1 MLLHEHL
8 KEAARR
14 VPEKVALTSGQV
26 HLTYR
31 EISSRAESWASYLL
45 ANGIRRGDRVVVY
58 LKNSPEIVI
67 AFFGAL
73 EAGACVVI
81 INPATQA
88 ERMRRILEN
97 CAPRFLVTTAERM
110 STIQNAL
117 PAETGQPGVVIV
129 GAELEA
135 GIPRSPRSVTAI
147 RSRRA
152 RTWLTTTWRR
162 SSTPPDRLETRRG

>member
-1 MLLHEHL
+1 MLLHEYL

-14 VPEKVALTSGQV
+14 APEKVALTSGQV

-31 EISSRAESWASYLL
+31 EISLRAESWASYLL
-45 ANGIRRGDRVVVY
+45 ANGLRRGDRVVVY
-58 LKNSPEIVI
+58 LENSPEMVI

-88 ERMRRILEN
+88 ERMRRILGN
-97 CAPRFLVTTAERM
+97 CAPRFLVTTTERM
-110 STIQNAL
+110 SVIRNAL
-117 PAETGQPGVVIV
+117 SGETDLPGVVIV
-129 GAELEA
+129 GADGGGHPTFA
-135 GIPRSPRSVTAI
+135 TICDGQPFA
-147 RSRRA
+147 SRPP
-152 RTWLTTTWRR
+152 WLTTTWRP